1 MNYGCD
7 TKIAFKMKKG
17 ILILF
22 FLSAL
27 LNLSAQTNPN
37 NQFPVDTIVKLNGS
51 VILGDVTSIT
61 PSYISFV
68 LQGTPEEYTIERKE
82 VHKVMYKNGRIETFN
97 KAAFAVLDDSMW
109 EAVWLTEKKK
119 DVANL
124 YILGEIE
131 SASPSSARSASAAK
145 KGAII
150 KLQKKAAYLKGT
162 VILVTKKQNTGGFG
176 EYPGYY
182 IKGVVYGPNPPEDV
196 SEYEESGASVHDA
209 GM

>member
-1 MNYGCD
+1 MNYDCEI
-7 TKIAFKMKKG
+7 KIACSMKKG
-17 ILILF
+17 VLIF
-22 FLSAL
+22 WFLYAL
-27 LNLSAQTNPN
+27 VNLSAQTNPD
-37 NQFPVDTIVKLNGS
+37 NQFLVDTIVKLNGS

-68 LQGTPEEYTIERKE
+68 LQGTPEEFTIERKE
-82 VHKVMYKNGRIETFN
+82 VHKIMYKNGRIETFN
-97 KAAFAVLDDSMW
+97 NAAFAVLDDSMW

-119 DVANL
+119 DVTNL
-124 YILGEIE
+124 FMLGEIE
-131 SASPSSARSASAAK
+131 AASPSSARSASAAK

-150 KLQKKAAYLKGT
+150 KLQKKAAHLNGT

-182 IKGVVYGPNPPEDV
+182 IKGVVYGPDPPEDV
-196 SEYEESGASVHDA
+196 SEYGESGASVHDA